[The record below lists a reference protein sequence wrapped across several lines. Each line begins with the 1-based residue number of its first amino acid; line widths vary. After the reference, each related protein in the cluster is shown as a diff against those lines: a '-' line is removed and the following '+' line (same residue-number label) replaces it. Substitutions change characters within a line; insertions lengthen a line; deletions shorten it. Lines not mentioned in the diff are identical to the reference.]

1 MKKFSTKGF
10 TLVELLVVIGILGI
24 LMASLFPAISSAM
37 LNAKTTAMASNG
49 RKIHQAIT
57 LANTSR
63 ETAGKGT
70 TVWPK
75 TSLGDGAAES
85 SGGEQDIG
93 DMTFNNTTDWFTK
106 LFDMEHYGDQNR
118 RPEVEDL
125 DLGVLSGSGVPGH
138 TGGKTLNKNSIA
150 WVVVANLQDGVP
162 ADIPVLVTRNIDY
175 NSLNSYLTEYDGKTS
190 TRVEFSKTYSTPFA
204 DKAWVLVRYG
214 GGVDTVKA
222 KYSTLDVV
230 FKKTNINNTNLNPP
244 LQFLDL

>member
-49 RKIHQAIT
+49 RKLHQAIT

-75 TSLGDGAAES
+75 TQKDEGAGDAS
-85 SGGEQDIG
+85 GEQDIG
-93 DMTFNNTTDWFTK
+93 DMSFSSTTEWFKK
-106 LFDMEHYGDQNR
+106 LFDMDNYGSTDR
-118 RPEVEDL
+118 HAEVEDL
-125 DLGVLSGSGVPGH
+125 DLNVLSGSGVPSIS
-138 TGGKTLNKNSIA
+138 GKTLEAKNIA
-150 WVVVANLQDGVP
+150 WVAVANIQDGIP
-162 ADIPVLVTRNIDY
+162 DCIPVFVTRNVDY
-175 NSLNSYLTEYDGKTS
+175 KTLDSSLAQYDGKTA
-190 TRVEFSKTYSTPFA
+190 TRIQIGKGEYSTPFQ
-204 DKAWVLVRYG
+204 DKAWIIVRKG
-214 GGVDTVKA
+214 GGVDTIKA
-222 KYSTLDVV
+222 KYSTLDVA
-230 FKKTNINNTNLNPP
+230 FKQQSFDNSNLKPQ

>member
-49 RKIHQAIT
+49 RKLHQAIT

-75 TSLGDGAAES
+75 TQKDEGAGDAS
-85 SGGEQDIG
+85 GEQDIG
-93 DMTFNNTTDWFTK
+93 DMSFSSTTEWFKK
-106 LFDMEHYGDQNR
+106 LFDMDNYGSTDR
-118 RPEVEDL
+118 HAEVEDL
-125 DLGVLSGSGVPGH
+125 DLNVLSGSGVPSV
-138 TGGKTLNKNSIA
+138 TGKTLEPKNIA
-150 WVVVANLQDGVP
+150 WVAVANIQDG
-162 ADIPVLVTRNIDY
+162 IPDCSPVFVTRNVDY
-175 NSLNSYLTEYDGKTS
+175 KTLDSSLAQYDGKTA
-190 TRVEFSKTYSTPFA
+190 TRVQIGKGEYSTPFQ
-204 DKAWVLVRYG
+204 DKAWIIVRKG
-214 GGVDTVKA
+214 GGVDTIKA
-222 KYSTLDVV
+222 KYSTLDVA
-230 FKKTNINNTNLNPP
+230 FKQQSFDNSNLKPQ

>member
-49 RKIHQAIT
+49 RKLHQAIT

-75 TSLGDGAAES
+75 TQKDEGAGDT
-85 SGGEQDIG
+85 GGDQDIG
-93 DMTFNNTTDWFTK
+93 DMSFSSTTEWFKK
-106 LFDMEHYGDQNR
+106 LFDMDNYGSTDR
-118 RPEVEDL
+118 HAEVEDL
-125 DLGVLSGSGVPGH
+125 DLNVLSGSGVPSV
-138 TGGKTLNKNSIA
+138 TGKTLEPKNIA
-150 WVVVANLQDGVP
+150 WVAVANIQDGIP
-162 ADIPVLVTRNIDY
+162 DCIPVFVTRNVDY
-175 NSLNSYLTEYDGKTS
+175 KTLDSSLAQYDGKTA
-190 TRVEFSKTYSTPFA
+190 TRIEIGKGEYSTPFQ
-204 DKAWVLVRYG
+204 DKAWIIVRKG
-214 GGVDTVKA
+214 GGVDTIKA
-222 KYSTLDVV
+222 KYSTLDVA
-230 FKKTNINNTNLNPP
+230 FKQQSFDNSNLKPQ

>member
-49 RKIHQAIT
+49 RKLHQAIT

-75 TSLGDGAAES
+75 K
-85 SGGEQDIG
+85 GEQTDSKDDKDIG
-93 DMTFNNTTDWFTK
+93 TQNFNTSTDWFKK
-106 LFDMEHYGDQNR
+106 LFDIENKGDPDNY

-125 DLGVLSGSGVPGH
+125 DVNVLSGAGVPPAQG
-138 TGGKTLNKNSIA
+138 TKLEDRNVA
-150 WVVVANLQDGVP
+150 WTAVANVKDSWPDVM
-162 ADIPVLVTRNIDY
+162 PVLLTRNVHQDEINLISY
-175 NSLNSYLTEYDGKTS
+175 NGTDT
-190 TRVEFSKTYSTPFA
+190 TPVKLGGQGWKWTDPFQN
-204 DKAWVLVRYG
+204 KAWVIVRKG
-214 GGVDTVKA
+214 GGTEVIKA
-222 KYSTLDVV
+222 RYSTLDVV
-230 FKKTNINNTNLNPP
+230 FKNSKIEIQQNPAP
-244 LQFLDL
+244 EFLVP

>member
-49 RKIHQAIT
+49 RKLHQAIT

-75 TSLGDGAAES
+75 TQKDEGAGDAS
-85 SGGEQDIG
+85 GEQDIG
-93 DMTFNNTTDWFTK
+93 DMSFSSTTEWFKK
-106 LFDMEHYGDQNR
+106 LFDMDNYGSTDR
-118 RPEVEDL
+118 HAEVEDL
-125 DLGVLSGSGVPGH
+125 DLNVLSGSGVPSIS
-138 TGGKTLNKNSIA
+138 GKTLEPKNIA
-150 WVVVANLQDGVP
+150 WVAVANIQDGIP
-162 ADIPVLVTRNIDY
+162 DCIPVFVTRNVDY
-175 NSLNSYLTEYDGKTS
+175 KTLDSSLAQYDGKTA
-190 TRVEFSKTYSTPFA
+190 TRIQIGKGEYSTPFQ
-204 DKAWVLVRYG
+204 DKAWIIVRKG
-214 GGVDTVKA
+214 GGVDTIKA
-222 KYSTLDVV
+222 KYSTLDVA
-230 FKKTNINNTNLNPP
+230 FKQQSFDNSNLKPQ

>member
-1 MKKFSTKGF
+1 MKKDSTKGF

-75 TSLGDGAAES
+75 TSSEEGGGGD

-93 DMTFNNTTDWFTK
+93 DMTFSSTTEWFKK
-106 LFDMEHYGDQNR
+106 LFDMDNYGKADR
-118 RPEVEDL
+118 HAEVEDL
-125 DLGVLSGSGVPGH
+125 DLNVLSGSGVPNISGN
-138 TGGKTLNKNSIA
+138 TLEKKNIA
-150 WVVVANLQDGVP
+150 WVAVANIQDGIP
-162 ADIPVLVTRNIDY
+162 DCIPVLVTRNVDY
-175 NSLNSYLTEYDGKTS
+175 KALDSNLAQYDGKTAP
-190 TRVEFSKTYSTPFA
+190 RVEIGKGEYSTPFQ
-204 DKAWVLVRYG
+204 DKAWIVVRKG
-214 GGVDTVKA
+214 GGVDTIKA
-222 KYSTLDVV
+222 KYSTLDVA
-230 FKKTNINNTNLNPP
+230 FKQQSFDNSNLKPQ

>member
-49 RKIHQAIT
+49 RKLHQAIT

-75 TSLGDGAAES
+75 TQKDEGAGDTS
-85 SGGEQDIG
+85 GEQDIG
-93 DMTFNNTTDWFTK
+93 DMSFSSTTEWFKK
-106 LFDMEHYGDQNR
+106 LFDMDNYGSTDR
-118 RPEVEDL
+118 HAEVEDL
-125 DLGVLSGSGVPGH
+125 DLNVLSGSGVPSIS
-138 TGGKTLNKNSIA
+138 GKTLEPKNIA
-150 WVVVANLQDGVP
+150 WVAVANIQDGIP
-162 ADIPVLVTRNIDY
+162 DCIPVFVTRNVDY
-175 NSLNSYLTEYDGKTS
+175 KTLDSSLAQYDGKTA
-190 TRVEFSKTYSTPFA
+190 TRIQIGKGEYSTPFQ
-204 DKAWVLVRYG
+204 DKAWIIVRKG
-214 GGVDTVKA
+214 GGVDTIKA
-222 KYSTLDVV
+222 KYSTLDVA
-230 FKKTNINNTNLNPP
+230 FKQQSFDNSNLKPQ

>member
-49 RKIHQAIT
+49 RKLHQAIT

-75 TSLGDGAAES
+75 TQKDEGAGDAS
-85 SGGEQDIG
+85 GEQDIG
-93 DMTFNNTTDWFTK
+93 DMSFSSTTEWFKK
-106 LFDMEHYGDQNR
+106 LFDMDNYGSTDR
-118 RPEVEDL
+118 HAEVEDL
-125 DLGVLSGSGVPGH
+125 DLNVLSGSGVPSV
-138 TGGKTLNKNSIA
+138 TGKTLEPKNIA
-150 WVVVANLQDGVP
+150 WVAVANIQDGIP
-162 ADIPVLVTRNIDY
+162 DCIPVFVTRNVDY
-175 NSLNSYLTEYDGKTS
+175 KTLDSSLAQYDGKTA
-190 TRVEFSKTYSTPFA
+190 TRIQIGKGEYSTPFQ
-204 DKAWVLVRYG
+204 DKAWIIVRKG
-214 GGVDTVKA
+214 GGVDTIKA
-222 KYSTLDVV
+222 KYSTLDVA
-230 FKKTNINNTNLNPP
+230 FKQQSFDNSNLKPQ

>member
-49 RKIHQAIT
+49 RKLHQAIT

-75 TSLGDGAAES
+75 TQKDEGAGDTS
-85 SGGEQDIG
+85 GEQDIG
-93 DMTFNNTTDWFTK
+93 DMSFSSTTEWFKK
-106 LFDMEHYGDQNR
+106 LFDMDNYGSTDR
-118 RPEVEDL
+118 HAEVEDL
-125 DLGVLSGSGVPGH
+125 DLNVLSGSGVPSIS
-138 TGGKTLNKNSIA
+138 GKTLEAKNIA
-150 WVVVANLQDGVP
+150 WVAVANIQDGIP
-162 ADIPVLVTRNIDY
+162 DCIPVFVTRNVDY
-175 NSLNSYLTEYDGKTS
+175 KTLDSSLAQYDGKTA
-190 TRVEFSKTYSTPFA
+190 TRIQIGKGEYSTPFQ
-204 DKAWVLVRYG
+204 DKAWIVVRKG
-214 GGVDTVKA
+214 GGVDTIKA
-222 KYSTLDVV
+222 KYSTLDVA
-230 FKKTNINNTNLNPP
+230 FKQQSFDNSNLKPQ

>member
-49 RKIHQAIT
+49 RKLHQAIT

-75 TSLGDGAAES
+75 TQKDEGAGDAS
-85 SGGEQDIG
+85 GEQDIG
-93 DMTFNNTTDWFTK
+93 DMSFSSTTEWFKK
-106 LFDMEHYGDQNR
+106 LFDMDNYGSTDR
-118 RPEVEDL
+118 HAEVEDL
-125 DLGVLSGSGVPGH
+125 DLNVLSGSGVPSIS
-138 TGGKTLNKNSIA
+138 GKTLEAKNIA
-150 WVVVANLQDGVP
+150 WVAVANIQDGIP
-162 ADIPVLVTRNIDY
+162 DCIPVFVTRNVDY
-175 NSLNSYLTEYDGKTS
+175 KNLDSNLAQYDGKTA
-190 TRVEFSKTYSTPFA
+190 TRIDIGKGEYSTPFQ
-204 DKAWVLVRYG
+204 DKAWIIVRKG
-214 GGVDTVKA
+214 GGVDTIKA
-222 KYSTLDVV
+222 KYSTLDVA
-230 FKKTNINNTNLNPP
+230 FKQQSFDNSNLKPQ

>member
-49 RKIHQAIT
+49 RKLHQAIT

-75 TSLGDGAAES
+75 TQKDEGAGDTS
-85 SGGEQDIG
+85 GEQDIG
-93 DMTFNNTTDWFTK
+93 DMSFSSTTEWFKK
-106 LFDMEHYGDQNR
+106 LFDMDNYGSTDR
-118 RPEVEDL
+118 HAEVEDL
-125 DLGVLSGSGVPGH
+125 DLNVLSGSGVPSIS
-138 TGGKTLNKNSIA
+138 GKTLEPKNIA
-150 WVVVANLQDGVP
+150 WVAVANIQDGIP
-162 ADIPVLVTRNIDY
+162 DCIPVFVTRNVDY
-175 NSLNSYLTEYDGKTS
+175 KTLDSSRAQYDGKTA
-190 TRVEFSKTYSTPFA
+190 TRIQIGKGEYSTPFQ
-204 DKAWVLVRYG
+204 DKAWIIVRKG
-214 GGVDTVKA
+214 GGVDTIKA
-222 KYSTLDVV
+222 KYSTLDVA
-230 FKKTNINNTNLNPP
+230 FKQQSFDNSNLKPQ

>member
-49 RKIHQAIT
+49 RKLHQAIT

-75 TSLGDGAAES
+75 TQKDEGAGDTS
-85 SGGEQDIG
+85 GEQDIG
-93 DMTFNNTTDWFTK
+93 DMSFSSTTEWFKK
-106 LFDMEHYGDQNR
+106 LFDMDNYGSTDR
-118 RPEVEDL
+118 HAEVEDL
-125 DLGVLSGSGVPGH
+125 DLNVLSGSGVPSIS
-138 TGGKTLNKNSIA
+138 GKTLEAKNIA
-150 WVVVANLQDGVP
+150 WVAVANIQDGIP
-162 ADIPVLVTRNIDY
+162 DCIPVFVTRNVDY
-175 NSLNSYLTEYDGKTS
+175 KTLDSNLAQYDGKTA
-190 TRVEFSKTYSTPFA
+190 TRIQIGKGEYSTPFQ
-204 DKAWVLVRYG
+204 DKAWIIVRKG
-214 GGVDTVKA
+214 GGVDTIKA
-222 KYSTLDVV
+222 KYSTLDVA
-230 FKKTNINNTNLNPP
+230 FKQQSFDNSNLKPQ

>member
-49 RKIHQAIT
+49 RKLHQAIT

-75 TSLGDGAAES
+75 TQKDEGAGDTS
-85 SGGEQDIG
+85 GEQDIG
-93 DMTFNNTTDWFTK
+93 DMSFSSTTEWFKK
-106 LFDMEHYGDQNR
+106 LFDMDNYGSTDR
-118 RPEVEDL
+118 HAEVEDL
-125 DLGVLSGSGVPGH
+125 DLNVLSGSGVPSIS
-138 TGGKTLNKNSIA
+138 GKTLEAKNIA
-150 WVVVANLQDGVP
+150 WVAVANIQDGIP
-162 ADIPVLVTRNIDY
+162 DCIPVFVTRNVDY
-175 NSLNSYLTEYDGKTS
+175 KTLDSSLAQYDGKTA
-190 TRVEFSKTYSTPFA
+190 TRVQIGKGEYSTPFQ
-204 DKAWVLVRYG
+204 DKAWIIVRKG
-214 GGVDTVKA
+214 GGVDTIKA
-222 KYSTLDVV
+222 KYSTLDVA
-230 FKKTNINNTNLNPP
+230 FKQQSFDNSNLKPQ

>member
-49 RKIHQAIT
+49 RKLHQAIT

-75 TSLGDGAAES
+75 TQKDEGAGDTS
-85 SGGEQDIG
+85 GEQDIG
-93 DMTFNNTTDWFTK
+93 DMSFSSTTEWFKK
-106 LFDMEHYGDQNR
+106 LFDMDNYGSTDR
-118 RPEVEDL
+118 HAEVEDL
-125 DLGVLSGSGVPGH
+125 DLNVLSGSGVPSIS
-138 TGGKTLNKNSIA
+138 GKTLEAKNIA
-150 WVVVANLQDGVP
+150 WVAVANIQDGIP
-162 ADIPVLVTRNIDY
+162 DCIPVFVTRNVDY
-175 NSLNSYLTEYDGKTS
+175 KTLDSSLAQYDGKTA
-190 TRVEFSKTYSTPFA
+190 TRIEIGKGEYSTPFQ
-204 DKAWVLVRYG
+204 DKAWIIVRKG
-214 GGVDTVKA
+214 GGVDTIKA
-222 KYSTLDVV
+222 KYSTLDVA
-230 FKKTNINNTNLNPP
+230 FKQQSFDNSNLKPQ

>member
-49 RKIHQAIT
+49 RKLHQAIT

-75 TSLGDGAAES
+75 TQKDEGAGDT
-85 SGGEQDIG
+85 GGEQDIG
-93 DMTFNNTTDWFTK
+93 DMSFSSTTEWFKK
-106 LFDMEHYGDQNR
+106 LFDMDNYGSTDR
-118 RPEVEDL
+118 HAEVEDL
-125 DLGVLSGSGVPGH
+125 DLNVLSGSGVPSV
-138 TGGKTLNKNSIA
+138 TGKTLEPKNIA
-150 WVVVANLQDGVP
+150 WVAVANIQDGIP
-162 ADIPVLVTRNIDY
+162 DCIPVFVTRNVDY
-175 NSLNSYLTEYDGKTS
+175 KTLDSSLAQYDGKTA
-190 TRVEFSKTYSTPFA
+190 TRIEIGKGEYSTPFQ
-204 DKAWVLVRYG
+204 DKAWIIVRKG
-214 GGVDTVKA
+214 GGVDTIKA
-222 KYSTLDVV
+222 KYSTLDVA
-230 FKKTNINNTNLNPP
+230 FKQQSFDNSNLKPQ

>member
-49 RKIHQAIT
+49 RKLHQAIT

-75 TSLGDGAAES
+75 TQKDEGAGDTS
-85 SGGEQDIG
+85 GEQDIG
-93 DMTFNNTTDWFTK
+93 DMSFSSTTEWFKK
-106 LFDMEHYGDQNR
+106 LFDMDNYGSTDR
-118 RPEVEDL
+118 HAEVEDL
-125 DLGVLSGSGVPGH
+125 DLNVLSGSGVPSIS
-138 TGGKTLNKNSIA
+138 GKTLEPKNIA
-150 WVVVANLQDGVP
+150 WVAVANIQDGIP
-162 ADIPVLVTRNIDY
+162 DCIPVFVTRNVDY
-175 NSLNSYLTEYDGKTS
+175 KTLDSSLAQYDGKTA
-190 TRVEFSKTYSTPFA
+190 TRIEIGKGEYSTPFQ
-204 DKAWVLVRYG
+204 DKAWIIVRKG
-214 GGVDTVKA
+214 GGVDTIKA
-222 KYSTLDVV
+222 KYSTLDVA
-230 FKKTNINNTNLNPP
+230 FKQQSFDNSNLKPQ

>member
-49 RKIHQAIT
+49 RKLHQAIT

-75 TSLGDGAAES
+75 TQKDEGAGDTS
-85 SGGEQDIG
+85 GEQDIG
-93 DMTFNNTTDWFTK
+93 DMSFSSTTEWFKK
-106 LFDMEHYGDQNR
+106 LFDMDNYGSTDR
-118 RPEVEDL
+118 HAEVEDL
-125 DLGVLSGSGVPGH
+125 DLNVLSGSGVPSIS
-138 TGGKTLNKNSIA
+138 GKTLEAKNIA
-150 WVVVANLQDGVP
+150 WVAVANIQDGIP
-162 ADIPVLVTRNIDY
+162 DCIPVFVTRNVDY
-175 NSLNSYLTEYDGKTS
+175 KTLDSSLAQYDGKTA
-190 TRVEFSKTYSTPFA
+190 TRIQIGKGEYSTPFQ
-204 DKAWVLVRYG
+204 DKAWIIVRKG
-214 GGVDTVKA
+214 GGVDTIKA
-222 KYSTLDVV
+222 KYSTLDVA
-230 FKKTNINNTNLNPP
+230 FKQQSFDNSNLKPQ

>member
-1 MKKFSTKGF
+1 MKKVSTNGF

-37 LNAKTTAMASNG
+37 LNAKTSAMAANG
-49 RKIHQAIT
+49 RKIHTAIIA
-57 LANTSR
+57 ANTSR
-63 ETAGKGT
+63 ENAGKGT
-70 TVWPK
+70 TVWPR
-75 TSLGDGAAES
+75 TSSDEGSGES

-93 DMTFNNTTDWFTK
+93 DMTFQTTTDWFNK

-138 TGGKTLNKNSIA
+138 SGGKTLDKKSIA
-150 WVVVANLQDGVP
+150 WVVVANLTDGVP
-162 ADIPVLVTRNIDY
+162 ADIPVLVTRNVDY

-190 TRVEFSKTYSTPFA
+190 TRVEFNKTYSTPFA

-214 GGVDTVKA
+214 GGAETVKA

-230 FKKTNINNTNLNPP
+230 FKKTNINTSNLTPP
-244 LQFLDL
+244 LKFLDL

>member
-49 RKIHQAIT
+49 RKLHQAIT

-75 TSLGDGAAES
+75 TQKDEGAGDTS
-85 SGGEQDIG
+85 GEQDIV
-93 DMTFNNTTDWFTK
+93 DMSFSSTTEWFKK
-106 LFDMEHYGDQNR
+106 LFDMDNYGSTDR
-118 RPEVEDL
+118 HAEVEDL
-125 DLGVLSGSGVPGH
+125 DLNVLSGSGVPSIS
-138 TGGKTLNKNSIA
+138 GKTLEPKNIA
-150 WVVVANLQDGVP
+150 WVAVANIQDGIP
-162 ADIPVLVTRNIDY
+162 DCIPVFVTRNVDY
-175 NSLNSYLTEYDGKTS
+175 KTLDSSLAQYDGKTA
-190 TRVEFSKTYSTPFA
+190 TRIQIGKGEYSTPFQ
-204 DKAWVLVRYG
+204 DKAWIIVRKG
-214 GGVDTVKA
+214 GGVDTIKA
-222 KYSTLDVV
+222 KYSTLDVA
-230 FKKTNINNTNLNPP
+230 FKQQSFDNSNLKPQ

>member
-49 RKIHQAIT
+49 RKLHQAIT

-75 TSLGDGAAES
+75 TQKDEGAGDTS
-85 SGGEQDIG
+85 GEQDIG
-93 DMTFNNTTDWFTK
+93 DMSFSSTTEWFKK
-106 LFDMEHYGDQNR
+106 LFDMDNYGSTDR
-118 RPEVEDL
+118 HAEVEDL
-125 DLGVLSGSGVPGH
+125 DLNVLSGSGVPSIS
-138 TGGKTLNKNSIA
+138 GKTLEPKNIA
-150 WVVVANLQDGVP
+150 WVAVANIQDG
-162 ADIPVLVTRNIDY
+162 IPVCIPVFVTRNVDY
-175 NSLNSYLTEYDGKTS
+175 KTLDSSLAQYDGKTA
-190 TRVEFSKTYSTPFA
+190 TRIQIGKGEYSTPFQ
-204 DKAWVLVRYG
+204 DKAWIIVRKG
-214 GGVDTVKA
+214 GGVDTIKA
-222 KYSTLDVV
+222 KYSTLDVA
-230 FKKTNINNTNLNPP
+230 FKQQSFDNSNLKPQ

>member
-49 RKIHQAIT
+49 RKLHQAIT

-75 TSLGDGAAES
+75 TQKDEGAGDT
-85 SGGEQDIG
+85 GGEQDIG
-93 DMTFNNTTDWFTK
+93 DMSFSSTTEWFKK
-106 LFDMEHYGDQNR
+106 LFDMDNYGSTDR
-118 RPEVEDL
+118 HAEVEDL
-125 DLGVLSGSGVPGH
+125 DLNVLSGSGVPSV
-138 TGGKTLNKNSIA
+138 TGKTLEPKNIA
-150 WVVVANLQDGVP
+150 WVAVANIQDGIP
-162 ADIPVLVTRNIDY
+162 DCIPVFVTRNVDY
-175 NSLNSYLTEYDGKTS
+175 KTLDSSLAQYDGKTA
-190 TRVEFSKTYSTPFA
+190 TRIQIGKGEYSTPFQ
-204 DKAWVLVRYG
+204 DKAWIIVRKG
-214 GGVDTVKA
+214 GGVDTIKA
-222 KYSTLDVV
+222 KYSTLDVA
-230 FKKTNINNTNLNPP
+230 FKQQSFDNSNLKPQ

>member
-49 RKIHQAIT
+49 RKLHQAIT

-75 TSLGDGAAES
+75 TQKDEGAGDAS
-85 SGGEQDIG
+85 GEQDIG
-93 DMTFNNTTDWFTK
+93 DMSFSSTTEWFKK
-106 LFDMEHYGDQNR
+106 LFDMDNYGSTDR
-118 RPEVEDL
+118 HAEVEDL
-125 DLGVLSGSGVPGH
+125 DLNVLSGSGVPSV
-138 TGGKTLNKNSIA
+138 TGKTLEPKNIA
-150 WVVVANLQDGVP
+150 WVAVANIQDGIP
-162 ADIPVLVTRNIDY
+162 DCIPVFVTRNVDY
-175 NSLNSYLTEYDGKTS
+175 KTLDSSLAQYDGKTA
-190 TRVEFSKTYSTPFA
+190 TRVQIGKGEYSTPFQ
-204 DKAWVLVRYG
+204 DKAWIIVRKG
-214 GGVDTVKA
+214 GGVDTIKA
-222 KYSTLDVV
+222 KYSTLDVA
-230 FKKTNINNTNLNPP
+230 FKQQSFDNSNLKPQ